1 MSGFSNTNMVSV
13 SYAGGQ
19 GKTTLAQVLDVVTRR
34 LGKPHKLVAADYQ
47 DEKGS
52 SKLGKMYPGE
62 VEEFGIGA
70 ALTAARTENNPNA
83 HLKYWDKL
91 GHVFLSGRHILD
103 IGANVFPNLEAWARD
118 RDVSALLEKRNAP
131 SVDFFCIAK
140 AEKNSIDNT
149 KRLIESIR
157 KNKLFPINRVFFVG
171 NEAAGELDQA
181 VIYDFAA
188 MDEVTYV
195 CMPQCYSEI
204 WRGLEANSISILK
217 ALSMDEVELATALD
231 IDIFSAAA
239 GTSELKIWVEKMT
252 NEIADKAGIENETT
266 S

>member
-19 GKTTLAQVLDVVTRR
+19 GKTTFAQVLDVVTRR
-34 LGKPHKLVAADYQ
+34 LGRPHKLVAADYQ
-47 DEKGS
+47 DENGS

-91 GHVFLSGRHILD
+91 GHIFLSGRHILD

-118 RDVSALLEKRNAP
+118 RDVAALLEKRNAP
-131 SVDFFCIAK
+131 LVDFFCVAK
-140 AEKNSIDNT
+140 AEKNSLDNT
-149 KRLIESIR
+149 KRLIESMR
-157 KNKLFPINRVFFVG
+157 KNKLFPTHRIFFVG
-171 NEAAGELDQA
+171 NEAAGELDHA

-188 MDEVTYV
+188 MEDVTYI

-204 WRGLEANSISILK
+204 WRGLEAHSISLLK
-217 ALSMDEVELATALD
+217 ALSMDEIELATALD

-239 GTSELKIWVEKMT
+239 GTSELKVWIEKMT
-252 NEIADKAGIENETT
+252 NELADKAGIE
-266 S
+266 SDAA